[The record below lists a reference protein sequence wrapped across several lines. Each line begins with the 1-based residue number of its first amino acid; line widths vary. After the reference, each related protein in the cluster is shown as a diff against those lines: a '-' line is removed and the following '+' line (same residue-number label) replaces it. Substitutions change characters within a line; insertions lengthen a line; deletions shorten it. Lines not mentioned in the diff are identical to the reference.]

1 MLEKGEN
8 IVIIDKYSCGWYNKK
23 EPAPLAQVQI
33 HRTFYTD
40 KSDIIHWLLYSNG
53 TWNDNGK
60 GVVSSVRY
68 YVLTGKS
75 DSGTLSILEVSHCK
89 QQDFPT
95 HNIRYYIT
103 VVITSQEDFD

>member
-1 MLEKGEN
+1 MLKKCKN

-60 GVVSSVRY
+60 GVVLISTI
-68 YVLTGKS
+68 LCFNGK
-75 DSGTLSILEVSHCK
+75 I
-89 QQDFPT
+89 
-95 HNIRYYIT
+95 
-103 VVITSQEDFD
+103 

>member
-40 KSDIIHWLLYSNG
+40 KSDIIHWLLYSKG

-60 GVVSSVRY
+60 GVVLISTI
-68 YVLTGKS
+68 LCFNGK
-75 DSGTLSILEVSHCK
+75 I
-89 QQDFPT
+89 
-95 HNIRYYIT
+95 
-103 VVITSQEDFD
+103 

>member
-1 MLEKGEN
+1 MLKKGEN
-8 IVIIDKYSCGWYNKK
+8 IVIIDKYSYGWYNKK

-33 HRTFYTD
+33 HKTFYTD

-53 TWNDNGK
+53 TWNTMGK
-60 GVVSSVRY
+60 VSFSSVRY

-75 DSGTLSILEVSHCK
+75 DSGTFSILEVSHCK

-95 HNIRYYIT
+95 QH
-103 VVITSQEDFD
+103 

>member
-60 GVVSSVRY
+60 GVVLISTI
-68 YVLTGKS
+68 LCFNGK
-75 DSGTLSILEVSHCK
+75 I
-89 QQDFPT
+89 
-95 HNIRYYIT
+95 
-103 VVITSQEDFD
+103 